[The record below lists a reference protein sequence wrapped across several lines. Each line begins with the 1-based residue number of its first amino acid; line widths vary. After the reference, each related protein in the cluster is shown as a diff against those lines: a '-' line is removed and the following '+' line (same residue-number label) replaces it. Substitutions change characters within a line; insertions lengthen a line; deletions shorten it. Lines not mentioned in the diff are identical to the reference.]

1 MFGVGV
7 ATKVYVAAGATDM
20 RKSFEGLHGIVRDQL
35 GCDPLS
41 GHLFLFANAKRTR
54 LKVLVWDGTGL
65 WVCAKQ
71 LQKGRFCWPEAS
83 GAHRITM
90 SHEELSL
97 LLNGIDL
104 RETKRRKWYRRVP
117 A

>member
-7 ATKVYVAAGATDM
+7 ATKGYVAAGATDM
-20 RKSFEGLHGIVRDQL
+20 RKGFEGLHGMVRDQL

-54 LKVLVWDGTGL
+54 LKVLLWDGTGL

-71 LQKGRFCWPEAS
+71 
-83 GAHRITM
+83 
-90 SHEELSL
+90 
-97 LLNGIDL
+97 
-104 RETKRRKWYRRVP
+104 
-117 A
+117 

>member
-1 MFGVGV
+1 
-7 ATKVYVAAGATDM
+7 
-20 RKSFEGLHGIVRDQL
+20 
-35 GCDPLS
+35 
-41 GHLFLFANAKRTR
+41 
-54 LKVLVWDGTGL
+54 
-65 WVCAKQ
+65 
-71 LQKGRFCWPEAS
+71 
-83 GAHRITM
+83 M